1 LVSVLSCTERATGEC
16 GVMNS
21 KKIRV
26 GVLGLGIIG
35 ARVAENLRAAGHE
48 VFVWNRTPKPV
59 PNFLGSPAEVAEQV
73 SIIQV
78 FVRDDEALL
87 EVLEAARPALGKK
100 HLVMNHATV
109 SPEATRAAAAL
120 CSACGADF
128 LDAPF
133 TGSKMAAQNGKLA
146 YYIGGAAPLIE
157 RARPVLEASSSSILP
172 MGDVGAATVVK
183 ITTNLISASIVKA
196 VIEAAEI
203 TRAQGVA
210 LEHLLEGL
218 KVNANFSP
226 LIGMKLPAMMKGEFE
241 PHFSLKNM
249 LKDADYAR
257 GLAAA
262 KGIQTEV
269 LDATAA
275 LMRQRFDEGKGE
287 QDFSIMGERLSQE
300 QVVS

>member
-1 LVSVLSCTERATGEC
+1 VEAMSL
-16 GVMNS
+16 
-21 KKIRV
+21 KKTRV

-35 ARVAENLRAAGHE
+35 ARVAEKLRAAGHE
-48 VFVWNRTPKPV
+48 VFVWNRTPKPM

-73 SIIQV
+73 SLIQI
-78 FVRDDEALL
+78 FVRDDAALL
-87 EVLEAARPALGKK
+87 QVLEAARPALGRK

-120 CSACGADF
+120 CAECEADF

-133 TGSKMAAQNGKLA
+133 TGSKMAAQNGQLA
-146 YYIGGAAPLIE
+146 YYVGGPVPLLE

-172 MGDVGAATVVK
+172 MGEVGDATVVK

-196 VIEAAEI
+196 VIEAAQI
-203 TRAQGVA
+203 TQAQGVG

-226 LIGMKLPAMMKGEFE
+226 LIGMKLPGMMKGDFAA
-241 PHFSLKNM
+241 HFSLKNM
-249 LKDADYAR
+249 LKDADFAR
-257 GLAAA
+257 ALAAE
-262 KGIQTEV
+262 KGIKTEV

-275 LMRQRFDEGKGE
+275 LMRQRLDEGKGE
-287 QDFSIMGERLSQE
+287 LDFSVMGEMLNQAGAN
-300 QVVS
+300 Q

>member
-1 LVSVLSCTERATGEC
+1 MSLSKT
-16 GVMNS
+16 
-21 KKIRV
+21 RV

-59 PNFLGSPAEVAEQV
+59 PNFLGSPAQVAGQA
-73 SIIQV
+73 SILQV
-78 FVRDDEALL
+78 FVRDDEALIQ
-87 EVLEAARPALGKK
+87 VLEAARPALGKK

-109 SPEATRAAAAL
+109 SPEATRAAAVL
-120 CSACGADF
+120 CAECGADF

-146 YYIGGAAPLIE
+146 YYVGGPEPLLE
-157 RARPVLEASSSSILP
+157 RARPVLEASSSAILP
-172 MGDVGAATVVK
+172 MGEVGDATVVK
-183 ITTNLISASIVKA
+183 ITTNLVSASIVKA
-196 VIEAAEI
+196 VIEAAQI
-203 TRAQGVA
+203 TQAQGVA

-226 LIGMKLPAMMKGEFE
+226 LIGMKLPGMMKGDFE

-249 LKDADYAR
+249 LKDADYACGLAVQR
-257 GLAAA
+257 GL
-262 KGIQTEV
+262 KTEV

-275 LMRQRFDEGKGE
+275 LMRQRLEEGKGE
-287 QDFSIMGERLSQE
+287 LDFSVMGEMLSRKE
-300 QVVS
+300 ETAE